1 VKKLYGKGKRQSRG
15 RCKVFHER
23 IFQET
28 LKQVIAGEADHLD
41 DLTYDPV
48 VL

>member
-1 VKKLYGKGKRQSRG
+1 MNHAEIYQITVRQ
-15 RCKVFHER
+15 V
-23 IFQET
+23 
-28 LKQVIAGEADHLD
+28 LAGEADYLD